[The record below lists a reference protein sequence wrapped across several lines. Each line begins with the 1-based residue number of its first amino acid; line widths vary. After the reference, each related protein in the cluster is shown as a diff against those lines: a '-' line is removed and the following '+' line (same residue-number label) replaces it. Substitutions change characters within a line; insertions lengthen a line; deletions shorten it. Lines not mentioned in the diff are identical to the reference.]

1 MIRRLLAWLLAV
13 QALAALALAWGL
25 WRGAGW
31 QPAAALAA
39 GVGAVLAVRLAINL
53 NNFRLSRRWRSA
65 VPAEFQLGPAAALRL
80 CWREFA
86 ASLRSSSWD
95 MLLPSPMWLAPAPP
109 AVPATA
115 APAAPPVLLLHG
127 YACNGGYWRRLGR
140 QLRRAGI
147 SHYALDLAPPGA
159 AIDQFVPQVRAA
171 VAMLCARTG
180 APQVVLLGHSMGGLV
195 ARSYLR
201 ADGPAR
207 VARLITLGS
216 PHHGTALARLG
227 PGANAAQM
235 RHGGAWLAALAR
247 AEAAEAAGAAGAGVT
262 VVSLFSHHDNIVA
275 PQDSARLAG
284 ARNLAFGAVGHV
296 ALGSD
301 ASVMQCVL
309 AEIAACA
316 PPRGAMDSAGRL
328 R

>member
-1 MIRRLLAWLLAV
+1 MIRRLLALLLAV

-39 GVGAVLAVRLAINL
+39 GVGAVLAARLAINL

-80 CWREFA
+80 CWGEFA

-95 MLLPSPMWLAPAPP
+95 MLLPSPLWLAPAPP
-109 AVPATA
+109 GG

-140 QLRRAGI
+140 RLRRAGI

-159 AIDQFVPQVRAA
+159 AIDEFVPQVRAA

-201 ADGPAR
+201 ADGAAR

-235 RHGGAWLAALAR
+235 RHGGAWLAALAQ
-247 AEAAEAAGAAGAGVT
+247 AEAAAGGSGGPA

-284 ARNLAFGAVGHV
+284 ARNLAVGAVGHV

-309 AEIAACA
+309 AEIAAAA
-316 PPRGAMDSAGRL
+316 PPRAAMDSAGRL

>member
-1 MIRRLLAWLLAV
+1 VIRRLLALLLAA

-31 QPAAALAA
+31 PPAAALAA
-39 GVGAVLAVRLAINL
+39 AVGAVLALRLAINL

-65 VPAEFQLGPAAALRL
+65 VPAEFQLGAAGALRL

-95 MLLPSPMWLAPAPP
+95 MLLPSPLWLAPP
-109 AVPATA
+109 AAPATA
-115 APAAPPVLLLHG
+115 PPPVLLLHG

-140 QLRRAGI
+140 RLRRAGI

-159 AIDQFVPQVRAA
+159 AIDDFVPQVRAA

-201 ADGPAR
+201 ADGAAR

-227 PGANAAQM
+227 PGANAVQM

-247 AEAAEAAGAAGAGVT
+247 AEAAAGAGPA

-284 ARNLAFGAVGHV
+284 ARNLAVGAVGHV

-316 PPRGAMDSAGRL
+316 APRGAVDSAGRL

>member
-1 MIRRLLAWLLAV
+1 MIRRLLALLLAA

-31 QPAAALAA
+31 HPAAALAA
-39 GVGAVLAVRLAINL
+39 GVGAVLALRLAINL

-80 CWREFA
+80 CWGEFA

-95 MLLPSPMWLAPAPP
+95 MLLPSPLWLAPAP
-109 AVPATA
+109 PATA

-127 YACNGGYWRRLGR
+127 YACNGGYWRRLARRLGVR
-140 QLRRAGI
+140 LRRAGV

-159 AIDQFVPQVRAA
+159 AIDDFVPQVRAA
-171 VAMLCARTG
+171 VAMLCARSG
-180 APQVVLLGHSMGGLV
+180 APRVVLLGHSMGGLV

-201 ADGPAR
+201 ADGAAR

-227 PGANAAQM
+227 PGANAVQM

-247 AEAAEAAGAAGAGVT
+247 AEAAAAGATGAGPA

-316 PPRGAMDSAGRL
+316 PPRGAVDSAGRL

>member
-1 MIRRLLAWLLAV
+1 MIRRLLALLLAL

-31 QPAAALAA
+31 HPAAALAA
-39 GVGAVLAVRLAINL
+39 AVGAVLALRLAINL

-95 MLLPSPMWLAPAPP
+95 MLLPSPLWLAPP
-109 AVPATA
+109 AGAG
-115 APAAPPVLLLHG
+115 PAAPPVLLLHG
-127 YACNGGYWRRLGR
+127 YACNGGYWRALAR

-227 PGANAAQM
+227 PGANAVQM
-235 RHGGAWLAALAR
+235 RHGGAWLAALAQ
-247 AEAAEAAGAAGAGVT
+247 AEAAAAGSGGAVA

-309 AEIAACA
+309 AEIAAGA
-316 PPRGAMDSAGRL
+316 PPRGTMDSAGQL